1 MPDNIPSFLLI
12 NLKYTPP
19 PQKNININNTNTNI
33 NTNINTNYNIFENT
47 YTLGTISLSDGTFLY
62 TKGKNIKSIYGNKI
76 VFDTYDYT
84 KKSFNRKEKKGTIVK
99 GNPFLDNNG
108 NQLYYSKN
116 IKQLIKEGYSK
127 EWKIVED

>member
-1 MPDNIPSFLLI
+1 MFDKIPPFLLI

-19 PQKNININNTNTNI
+19 PQNNKYINNTNI
-33 NTNINTNYNIFENT
+33 NNNNNNNIFENT

-62 TKGKNIKSIYGNKI
+62 TKGKNIKSISGNKV

-84 KKSFNRKEKKGTIVK
+84 KKSFDREEKEGIILK

-116 IKQLIKEGYSK
+116 IKQLIHLPLQL
-127 EWKIVED
+127 